1 MCRPKHQFGVGRT
14 VSVNYE
20 AFIENVESRSDLDS
34 RKEAVT
40 AADAT
45 LQTLSQRISRGEA
58 TNLAKRLPDE
68 LADSVTTDETESA
81 EEFSADVFVERVQ
94 TYEQEHTTLDAAHAD
109 RHVQAVLESLS
120 EAINRNE
127 WRSVRSQ
134 LPSDYGSL
142 YETN

>member
-1 MCRPKHQFGVGRT
+1 MCRPKHQFGVDRK

-20 AFIENVESRSDLDS
+20 AFIQKVESRSDLDS

-45 LQTLSQRISRGEA
+45 LQTLGQRISRGEA

-68 LADSVTTDETESA
+68 LADSVTTNDAESA

-94 TYEQEHTTLDAAHAD
+94 TYEQEHTTLDAAHAEQ
-109 RHVQAVLESLS
+109 HVQAVLESLS
-120 EAINRNE
+120 EEINRNE
-127 WRSVRSQ
+127 WHNVQSQ

-142 YETN
+142 CETN